1 MRLTADTCL
10 TADIGVVSSILTRS
24 HYNEIIS
31 MAIFLPSTEEGL
43 LSGTGVSIVHEALV
57 NLLVKLA
64 PE

>member
-1 MRLTADTCL
+1 
-10 TADIGVVSSILTRS
+10 
-24 HYNEIIS
+24 

-57 NLLVKLA
+57 NRLVKLA